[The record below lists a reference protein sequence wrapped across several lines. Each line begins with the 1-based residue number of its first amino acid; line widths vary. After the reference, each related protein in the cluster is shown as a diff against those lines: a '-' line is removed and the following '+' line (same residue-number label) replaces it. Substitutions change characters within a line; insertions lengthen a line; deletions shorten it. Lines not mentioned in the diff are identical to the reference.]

1 MHNQLNN
8 KRLTMDNKNV
18 FFDKN
23 GVLNLDEAVMD
34 IDSFKTIMADGIV
47 TDEELKSQ
55 SDRVIGILHDMEKR
69 YSPEQ
74 LKEIKQLL
82 AETAVLYAIYN
93 YHSIQSVK

>member
-1 MHNQLNN
+1 MN
-8 KRLTMDNKNV
+8 NKNV

-23 GVLNLDEAVMD
+23 GVLNLDEAVMN

-47 TDEELKSQ
+47 TDEELKAQ

-74 LKEIKQLL
+74 LKEIRQLL
-82 AETAVLYAIYN
+82 AETSVLYAIYN

>member
-1 MHNQLNN
+1 
-8 KRLTMDNKNV
+8 MDNKNV

-82 AETAVLYAIYN
+82 AEASVLYAIYN

>member
-1 MHNQLNN
+1 M
-8 KRLTMDNKNV
+8 

-47 TDEELKSQ
+47 TDEELKAQ

-74 LKEIKQLL
+74 LKEIRQLL

>member
-1 MHNQLNN
+1 MY
-8 KRLTMDNKNV
+8 NKNV

-47 TDEELKSQ
+47 TDEELKAQ

>member
-1 MHNQLNN
+1 
-8 KRLTMDNKNV
+8 MDNKNV

-47 TDEELKSQ
+47 TDEELKAQ
-55 SDRVIGILHDMEKR
+55 SDRVIGILHDMEKK

-82 AETAVLYAIYN
+82 AETSVLYAIYN

>member
-1 MHNQLNN
+1 
-8 KRLTMDNKNV
+8 MDNKNV

-47 TDEELKSQ
+47 TDEELKAQ
-55 SDRVIGILHDMEKR
+55 SDRVIGIMHDMEKR

>member
-1 MHNQLNN
+1 M
-8 KRLTMDNKNV
+8 

-47 TDEELKSQ
+47 TDEELKAQ

-82 AETAVLYAIYN
+82 AETSVLYAIYN

>member
-1 MHNQLNN
+1 
-8 KRLTMDNKNV
+8 MDNKNV

-47 TDEELKSQ
+47 TDEELKAQ
-55 SDRVIGILHDMEKR
+55 SDRVIGILYDMEKR

-82 AETAVLYAIYN
+82 AETSVLYAIYN

>member
-1 MHNQLNN
+1 
-8 KRLTMDNKNV
+8 MDNKNV

-47 TDEELKSQ
+47 TDEELKAQ
-55 SDRVIGILHDMEKR
+55 SDRVMGILHDMEKR
-69 YSPEQ
+69 DSPEQ

>member
-1 MHNQLNN
+1 
-8 KRLTMDNKNV
+8 MDNKNV

-23 GVLNLDEAVMD
+23 GVLNLDEAVRD
-34 IDSFKTIMADGIV
+34 IASFKTIMADGIV
-47 TDEELKSQ
+47 TDEELKAQ

-82 AETAVLYAIYN
+82 AETSVLYAIYN

>member
-1 MHNQLNN
+1 
-8 KRLTMDNKNV
+8 MDNKNV

-23 GVLNLDEAVMD
+23 GVLKLDEAVMD

-47 TDEELKSQ
+47 TDEELKAQ

-82 AETAVLYAIYN
+82 AETSVLYAIYN

>member
-1 MHNQLNN
+1 
-8 KRLTMDNKNV
+8 MDNKNV

-23 GVLNLDEAVMD
+23 GVLNLDEAVMN
-34 IDSFKTIMADGIV
+34 IDSFKTIMADGTV
-47 TDEELKSQ
+47 TDEELKAQ
-55 SDRVIGILHDMEKR
+55 SDRVIGILHDMEKK

>member
-1 MHNQLNN
+1 
-8 KRLTMDNKNV
+8 MDNKNV

-23 GVLNLDEAVMD
+23 GVLNLEEAVMD

-47 TDEELKSQ
+47 TDEELKAQ

-74 LKEIKQLL
+74 LKEIRQLL
-82 AETAVLYAIYN
+82 AETSVLYAIYN

>member
-1 MHNQLNN
+1 
-8 KRLTMDNKNV
+8 MDNKNV

-23 GVLNLDEAVMD
+23 GVLNLDEAVMN

-82 AETAVLYAIYN
+82 AETSVLYAIYN

>member
-1 MHNQLNN
+1 
-8 KRLTMDNKNV
+8 MDNKNV

-47 TDEELKSQ
+47 TDEELKTQ
-55 SDRVIGILHDMEKR
+55 SDRVIGILHDMEKK

-82 AETAVLYAIYN
+82 AETSVLYAIYN

>member
-1 MHNQLNN
+1 M
-8 KRLTMDNKNV
+8 

-23 GVLNLDEAVMD
+23 GVLNLDEAVMN

-47 TDEELKSQ
+47 TDEELKAQ
-55 SDRVIGILHDMEKR
+55 SDRVICILHDMEKR

-82 AETAVLYAIYN
+82 AETSVLYAIYN

>member
-1 MHNQLNN
+1 
-8 KRLTMDNKNV
+8 MDNKNV

-47 TDEELKSQ
+47 TDEELKAQ
-55 SDRVIGILHDMEKR
+55 SDRMIGILHDMEKR

>member
-1 MHNQLNN
+1 M
-8 KRLTMDNKNV
+8 

-47 TDEELKSQ
+47 TDEELKTQ
-55 SDRVIGILHDMEKR
+55 SDRVIGILHDMEKK

-82 AETAVLYAIYN
+82 AETSVLYAIYN

>member
-1 MHNQLNN
+1 
-8 KRLTMDNKNV
+8 MDNKNV

-47 TDEELKSQ
+47 TDEELKAQ

-74 LKEIKQLL
+74 IKEIRQLL

>member
-1 MHNQLNN
+1 
-8 KRLTMDNKNV
+8 MDNKNV

-23 GVLNLDEAVMD
+23 GVLNLDEAVMN

-47 TDEELKSQ
+47 TDEELKAQ
-55 SDRVIGILHDMEKR
+55 SDRVIGILHDMEKK

-82 AETAVLYAIYN
+82 AETSVLYAIYN

>member
-1 MHNQLNN
+1 
-8 KRLTMDNKNV
+8 MDNKNV

-23 GVLNLDEAVMD
+23 GVLNLDEAVMN
-34 IDSFKTIMADGIV
+34 IDSFKTIMADGTV
-47 TDEELKSQ
+47 TDEELKAQ

-82 AETAVLYAIYN
+82 AETSVLYAIYN

>member
-1 MHNQLNN
+1 M
-8 KRLTMDNKNV
+8 

-23 GVLNLDEAVMD
+23 GVLNLDEAVMN

-47 TDEELKSQ
+47 TDEELKAQ
-55 SDRVIGILHDMEKR
+55 SDRVIGILHDMEKK

-74 LKEIKQLL
+74 LKEIKQ
-82 AETAVLYAIYN
+82 LYAIYN

>member
-1 MHNQLNN
+1 
-8 KRLTMDNKNV
+8 MDNKNV

-34 IDSFKTIMADGIV
+34 IDSFKTIMADGTV
-47 TDEELKSQ
+47 TDEELKAQ

>member
-1 MHNQLNN
+1 
-8 KRLTMDNKNV
+8 MDNKNV

-47 TDEELKSQ
+47 TDEELKAQ

-82 AETAVLYAIYN
+82 AETSVLYAIYN

>member
-1 MHNQLNN
+1 
-8 KRLTMDNKNV
+8 MDNKNV

-23 GVLNLDEAVMD
+23 GVLNLDEAVMN

-47 TDEELKSQ
+47 TDEELKTQ
-55 SDRVIGILHDMEKR
+55 SDRVIGILHDMEKK

-82 AETAVLYAIYN
+82 AETSVLYAIYN

>member
-1 MHNQLNN
+1 
-8 KRLTMDNKNV
+8 MDNKNV

-47 TDEELKSQ
+47 TDEELKAQ
-55 SDRVIGILHDMEKR
+55 SDRVICILHDMEKR

-82 AETAVLYAIYN
+82 AETSVLYAIYN

>member
-1 MHNQLNN
+1 
-8 KRLTMDNKNV
+8 MDNKNV

-74 LKEIKQLL
+74 LKEIKELL

>member
-1 MHNQLNN
+1 
-8 KRLTMDNKNV
+8 MDNKNI

-23 GVLNLDEAVMD
+23 GVLNLDEAVMN

-47 TDEELKSQ
+47 TDEELKAQ

-82 AETAVLYAIYN
+82 AETSVLYAIYN

>member
-1 MHNQLNN
+1 
-8 KRLTMDNKNV
+8 MDNKNV

-23 GVLNLDEAVMD
+23 GVLNLDEAVMN

-47 TDEELKSQ
+47 TNEELKAQ
-55 SDRVIGILHDMEKR
+55 SDRVIGILHDMEKK

-82 AETAVLYAIYN
+82 AETSVLYAIYN

>member
-1 MHNQLNN
+1 
-8 KRLTMDNKNV
+8 MDNRNV

-47 TDEELKSQ
+47 TDEELKAQ

-74 LKEIKQLL
+74 LKEIRQLL
-82 AETAVLYAIYN
+82 AETAVLYTIYN

>member
-1 MHNQLNN
+1 
-8 KRLTMDNKNV
+8 MDNKNV

-47 TDEELKSQ
+47 TDEELKAQ
-55 SDRVIGILHDMEKR
+55 SDRVIGILHNMEKR

>member
-1 MHNQLNN
+1 
-8 KRLTMDNKNV
+8 MDNKNV

-74 LKEIKQLL
+74 LNEIKQIL

>member
-1 MHNQLNN
+1 
-8 KRLTMDNKNV
+8 MDNKNV

-47 TDEELKSQ
+47 TDEELKAQ
-55 SDRVIGILHDMEKR
+55 SDRVIGILHDMENR

-82 AETAVLYAIYN
+82 AETSVLYAIYN

>member
-1 MHNQLNN
+1 
-8 KRLTMDNKNV
+8 MDNKNV

-23 GVLNLDEAVMD
+23 GVLNLDEAVMN
-34 IDSFKTIMADGIV
+34 IDSFKTIMADGLV
-47 TDEELKSQ
+47 TDEELKAQ
-55 SDRVIGILHDMEKR
+55 SDRVIGILHDMEKK

-82 AETAVLYAIYN
+82 AETSVLYAIYN

>member
-1 MHNQLNN
+1 M
-8 KRLTMDNKNV
+8 

-23 GVLNLDEAVMD
+23 GVLNLDEAVMN

-47 TDEELKSQ
+47 TDEELKAQ

>member
-1 MHNQLNN
+1 
-8 KRLTMDNKNV
+8 MDNQNV

-47 TDEELKSQ
+47 TDEELKAQ

>member
-1 MHNQLNN
+1 
-8 KRLTMDNKNV
+8 MDNKNV

-23 GVLNLDEAVMD
+23 GVLNLDEAVMN

-47 TDEELKSQ
+47 TDEELKAQ

>member
-1 MHNQLNN
+1 
-8 KRLTMDNKNV
+8 MDNKNV

-47 TDEELKSQ
+47 TDEELKAQ

-74 LKEIKQLL
+74 LNEIKQLL